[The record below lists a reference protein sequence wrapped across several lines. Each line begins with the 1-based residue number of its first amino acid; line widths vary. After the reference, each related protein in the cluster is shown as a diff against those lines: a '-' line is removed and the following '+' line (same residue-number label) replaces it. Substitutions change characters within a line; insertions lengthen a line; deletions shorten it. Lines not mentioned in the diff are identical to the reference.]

1 MNKDKPIEEGRSVG
15 GKFTKGNQLQ
25 KRRKPISVEALEE
38 ALANEETKQGIT
50 LVRHAIRMAYE
61 DNTILKH
68 IIDKFIP
75 NMSVA
80 PNDIKP
86 IQVIIERYYQAEQGK
101 NDKII
106 DIKGEITK

>member
-1 MNKDKPIEEGRSVG
+1 MNDKKMVEAGRSVTG
-15 GKFTKGNQLQ
+15 EFLPGNKLQ
-25 KRRKPISVEALEE
+25 KRRKPISIEALEE
-38 ALANEETKQGIT
+38 ALANEESKQGIT

-75 NMSVA
+75 NISVS

-86 IQVIIERYYQAEQGK
+86 IQVIIERYYQAKQEETPK
-101 NDKII
+101 TI
-106 DIKGEITK
+106 DITPKPL